1 MFPLPF
7 LESSWDS
14 ALGIGAGTDFDF
26 DSVARVDGGLQRF
39 GHLG

>member
-14 ALGIGAGTDFDF
+14 ALGIRAGTDFDF
-26 DSVARVDGGLQRF
+26 DPVAGIDSGLE
-39 GHLG
+39 GTLPT